1 MTPSA
6 ADLVARQPRL
16 GTLPAVYYQLL
27 DVIRQPSST
36 AGAISEV
43 ILTDPGLS
51 ARLLKL
57 VNSAFYGFPRR
68 IETVSRAVTLVGTR
82 QLCDL
87 ALATSVIRVFEDI
100 PQNLLTLDSFWK
112 HSLATGICARVIAEN
127 GLDVDSERL
136 FVAGLLHDVGRLV
149 LCLSEPE
156 KMARALEL
164 SRQREELLHQTEKE
178 MFGFTHADVG
188 ACLLDQWGLPVSLV
202 EAVRWHHRP
211 SAADEHQELTAVVH
225 LADVIVNSLRIGSS
239 GAAFVPPVWT
249 RAWQI
254 AEVELTDI
262 DGLIEQTRRILGDV
276 QPVFLAAA

>member
-1 MTPSA
+1 MVSSA
-6 ADLVARQPRL
+6 AELVAGQQRL
-16 GTLPAVYYQLL
+16 STLPDVYYRLL
-27 DVIRQPSST
+27 DVIQQPSST
-36 AGAISEV
+36 AAAISEV

-68 IETVSRAVTLVGTR
+68 IDTVSRAVTLVGTR
-82 QLCDL
+82 QLSDL
-87 ALATSVIRVFEDI
+87 ALATSVIRVFDGI
-100 PQNLLTLDSFWK
+100 PQDLLTMDAFWK
-112 HSLATGICARVIAEN
+112 HSLATGICARIIAEN

-149 LCLSEPE
+149 MCLAEPAA
-156 KMARALEL
+156 MSRAMEL

-178 MFGFTHADVG
+178 LFGFTHADVG
-188 ACLLDQWGLPVSLV
+188 ACLLEQWRLPASLV
-202 EAVRWHHRP
+202 DAVRWHHRP
-211 SAADEHQELTAVVH
+211 SAADQHQELASVVH
-225 LADVIVNSLRIGSS
+225 LADVIINSLRIGGS

-262 DGLIEQTRRILGDV
+262 DGLIEQTRRIFGDV